1 MKPVAYNDGIGK
13 DFLYDF
19 PKQVRYIHDDPA
31 HPVSLF
37 LWERTEILDDI
48 LRILVGQDIQNL
60 MRKGIRDARLILLA
74 LGVALEFI
82 QRQQPG

>member
-1 MKPVAYNDGIGK
+1 MKSVAYDDGIGK

-19 PKQVRYIHDDPA
+19 PEQIRHIHDDPA

-37 LWERTEILDDI
+37 PRKRTEILDDI
-48 LRILVGQDIQNL
+48 LRLPVGQDIQHL

-82 QRQQPG
+82 